1 MNIEHK
7 SVMTVKI
14 TYTEASEALKSYQ
27 KDMLSELWSSCANE
41 YSNLDFMYLLLEG
54 TNTSWF
60 QYMIE
65 KHGIPWID
73 DTGANQLTDFVEWY
87 PNVFFS
93 DDVLEQCDKDTEF
106 FIGDYDSKGEYY
118 GRALDTKKILSNI

>member
-1 MNIEHK
+1 MKIEHK

-14 TYTEASEALKSYQ
+14 TYTEASEALKDYQ
-27 KDMLSELWSSCANE
+27 KDMLQELWCSCSKD
-41 YSNLDFMYLLLEG
+41 YRTVDFMFRALEG
-54 TNTSWF
+54 PNSDWF
-60 QYMIE
+60 QDMIE

-73 DTGANQLTDFVEWY
+73 GTGVNQLIDLVESY

-106 FIGDYDSKGEYY
+106 FIGDSDSKGEYY